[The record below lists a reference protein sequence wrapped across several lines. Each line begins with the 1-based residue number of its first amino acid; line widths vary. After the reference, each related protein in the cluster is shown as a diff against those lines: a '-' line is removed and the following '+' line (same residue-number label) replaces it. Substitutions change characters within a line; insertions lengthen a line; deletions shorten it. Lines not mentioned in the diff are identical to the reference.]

1 MVERATRPLLEAAG
15 AVGDDNDPTGELLL
29 RVYRLVVTARAVDEQ
44 LWLLSRQGR
53 ANFVLTSR
61 GHEVA
66 QVASALALRPG
77 PVGQDSAWLYYR
89 DLAAALAL
97 GVTPYEVFLGAL
109 ARADDPHSGG
119 RQLTMHFSSPRLRIG
134 SVTSVVAG
142 HVPHAVGAAY
152 AARVQGEDA
161 A

>member
-1 MVERATRPLLEAAG
+1 MVDRATSPLLETAG
-15 AVGDDNDPTGELLL
+15 AVEGESDPTAELLL

-66 QVASALALRPG
+66 QVASALALRP
-77 PVGQDSAWLYYR
+77 GQDSAWLYYR

-134 SVTSVVAG
+134 SV
-142 HVPHAVGAAY
+142 
-152 AARVQGEDA
+152 
-161 A
+161 

>member
-1 MVERATRPLLEAAG
+1 MADRAASSVLDDARKAG
-15 AVGDDNDPTGELLL
+15 RVADATEELLL
-29 RVYRLVVTARAVDEQ
+29 RIYHLVVTARAVDEQ

-77 PVGQDSAWLYYR
+77 PAGRDSAWLYYR

-119 RQLTMHFSSPRLRIG
+119 RQLTMHFSNPRLRIG
-134 SVTSVVAG
+134 SVC
-142 HVPHAVGAAY
+142 
-152 AARVQGEDA
+152 
-161 A
+161 